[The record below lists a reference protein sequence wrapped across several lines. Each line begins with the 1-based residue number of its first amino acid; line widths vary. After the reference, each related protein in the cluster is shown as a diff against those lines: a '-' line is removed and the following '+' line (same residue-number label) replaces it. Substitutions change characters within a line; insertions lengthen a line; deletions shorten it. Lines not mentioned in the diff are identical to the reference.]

1 MIDGSSFLTPVSL
14 WKDFDNSQ
22 PLQPSKISEV
32 KYDNFVYA
40 EYYFSGRKTE
50 SGKVRIYSIFVT
62 PDDGGNGNFILYVPQ
77 IAEKMS
83 YQSVNEYVKLGYSVL
98 AVDIYGKREGAEN
111 FTVYPEDIYYANYD
125 YRGRRM
131 DFVDENARKTC
142 WYEWV
147 AVCKYGL
154 AFLRSMDAS
163 AKIGV
168 VGVKVGADIAW
179 QLAATEDKLDCA
191 VMMFGAGWNAYLG
204 IPKYSDRDIIMD
216 EERRRY
222 IAAVDAHAYAQY
234 VKCPVLFLTSTN
246 SQAFDFDRANDTL
259 SRISD
264 GIPCVFNFAPTY
276 NVFLDGYCKTDSELF
291 LGKYLRGDDVD
302 FPEKPTLDSFQ
313 DGNYIKFELNFDKP
327 SEVKECK
334 VFVNEGVIEPALR
347 NWMRCDQKDDGDIK
361 KGKLTFE
368 YVVGGNP
375 KIFFAFAVVRY
386 KDGSSL
392 SSKLICK
399 KTDGVIPKRANLLYS
414 SLNGLD
420 GITFYDINADGKK
433 DVFVQT
439 DDFIRLVKGAENIY
453 GAYSKYGLI
462 SFKFNEPGCKLDE
475 NSIVKLD
482 VFASE
487 FCVLKLIL
495 MTKTDGGTKEFSYSQ
510 EISAGASWRN
520 LTVFISDFKSDEGM
534 IVRDFDSI
542 YALRIESEGKYA
554 VNNILLI

>member
-1 MIDGSSFLTPVSL
+1 M
-14 WKDFDNSQ
+14 
-22 PLQPSKISEV
+22 
-32 KYDNFVYA
+32 
-40 EYYFSGRKTE
+40 
-50 SGKVRIYSIFVT
+50 
-62 PDDGGNGNFILYVPQ
+62 
-77 IAEKMS
+77 
-83 YQSVNEYVKLGYSVL
+83 
-98 AVDIYGKREGAEN
+98 
-111 FTVYPEDIYYANYD
+111 
-125 YRGRRM
+125 
-131 DFVDENARKTC
+131 
-142 WYEWV
+142 
-147 AVCKYGL
+147 
-154 AFLRSMDAS
+154 
-163 AKIGV
+163 
-168 VGVKVGADIAW
+168 
-179 QLAATEDKLDCA
+179 
-191 VMMFGAGWNAYLG
+191 
-204 IPKYSDRDIIMD
+204 
-216 EERRRY
+216 
-222 IAAVDAHAYAQY
+222 
-234 VKCPVLFLTSTN
+234 
-246 SQAFDFDRANDTL
+246 
-259 SRISD
+259 
-264 GIPCVFNFAPTY
+264 
-276 NVFLDGYCKTDSELF
+276 
-291 LGKYLRGDDVD
+291 
-302 FPEKPTLDSFQ
+302 
-313 DGNYIKFELNFDKP
+313 
-327 SEVKECK
+327 
-334 VFVNEGVIEPALR
+334 NEGVIEPALR